1 MICEGLQ
8 WRYWLDKRV
17 SKVSAVTTVLWIL
30 DDCQR
35 QCLSLDMFRLSHT
48 QVACLYQLTYIKSHV
63 TSDDY
68 QLPDRSHRAVY
79 RVLFLNWT
87 PVRGQPPTVMA
98 GSAQMLGAQPIAPGN
113 WCFLCDLGQSTVPSP
128 TCSAI
133 LHPILRG
140 SHCDCLLAKQDRVPG
155 NRYNLFPTWGQSK
168 QAPLWNPEHPVPVQL
183 GVQVEA
189 VQLPMQGAQCQ

>member
-113 WCFLCDLGQSTVPSP
+113 WCFHLFCHTAPHPERQPLWLSLGKTGQSPWKQIQPLPHLGTEQTGTTVKPWASCACAAWGPSGS
-128 TCSAI
+128 CSATYAGGTMSVS
-133 LHPILRG
+133 P
-140 SHCDCLLAKQDRVPG
+140 KE
-155 NRYNLFPTWGQSK
+155 W
-168 QAPLWNPEHPVPVQL
+168 
-183 GVQVEA
+183 
-189 VQLPMQGAQCQ
+189 

>member
-79 RVLFLNWT
+79 RVLFLT
-87 PVRGQPPTVMA
+87 VHCPLAHLFCHTAPHPERQPLWL
-98 GSAQMLGAQPIAPGN
+98 SLGKT
-113 WCFLCDLGQSTVPSP
+113 GQSPWKQIQPLPHLGTEQTGTTVKPWASCACAAWGPSGS
-128 TCSAI
+128 CSATYAGGTMSVS
-133 LHPILRG
+133 P
-140 SHCDCLLAKQDRVPG
+140 KE
-155 NRYNLFPTWGQSK
+155 W
-168 QAPLWNPEHPVPVQL
+168 
-183 GVQVEA
+183 
-189 VQLPMQGAQCQ
+189 